1 MEQVRPWHPFRVPGL
16 CGMRGTTCILTI
28 LAVIIC
34 SISFYLT
41 AELVQEEYV
50 RTTANMSSNDTDH
63 GRIRR
68 STPTIVMSTHGIDGF
83 FVTVTEGS
91 DVKFSCNPY
100 VKNCPYCGRPAQ
112 ASKTVF
118 EYAQVYFCRDPWGD
132 VKAYERP
139 VSYGTDRRF
148 GVAKNSKRGH
158 NRAGMTVT
166 ITGVRA
172 TDQGKYCCGIDKT
185 GTDWYEA
192 FDIVVNQPVPEPVR
206 PLIEPALEPATKEE
220 MTWMGEGE
228 AGKGG
233 VNSEVRRAMARCQGN
248 KACTL
253 AMLQMAELRVNTSC
267 WLCLQMSHFWKAAPL
282 TVATV
287 TETRC
292 LIPQQMT
299 KVLMAAADIERRSV
313 PKGKPALDCKKNPN
327 GMQNQMCCFHR

>member
-1 MEQVRPWHPFRVPGL
+1 M
-16 CGMRGTTCILTI
+16 I
-28 LAVIIC
+28 
-34 SISFYLT
+34 
-41 AELVQEEYV
+41 AELVQEEYG
-50 RTTANMSSNDTDH
+50 RTTANMSSNDNDH
-63 GRIRR
+63 RRKRR
-68 STPTIVMSTHGIDGF
+68 STPTIVMPTRGIDGY

-100 VKNCPYCGRPAQ
+100 VKNCLYCGRPAQ
-112 ASKTVF
+112 ASKTEF
-118 EYAQVYFCRDPWGD
+118 EYAQVYFCRDPCEWGD

-172 TDQGKYCCGIDKT
+172 TDQGKYYCGIDKT

-192 FDIVVNQPVPEPVR
+192 FDIVVNRPVPEPVR
-206 PLIEPALEPATKEE
+206 PLIEPAFEPATKEE
-220 MTWMGEGE
+220 MAWMGEGG

-253 AMLQMAELRVNTSC
+253 AQLQKAELRVNTSC
-267 WLCLQMSHFWKAAPL
+267 WLCLKMSHSWKAARPHGL
-282 TVATV
+282 
-287 TETRC
+287 
-292 LIPQQMT
+292 LQ
-299 KVLMAAADIERRSV
+299 L
-313 PKGKPALDCKKNPN
+313 
-327 GMQNQMCCFHR
+327 